1 MMIAKCGFVSGHHT
15 DAGTSRFASDKNKQK
30 NPPFYYTLKK
40 MKNSRAL
47 KIQRSDSALTSTSSD
62 LRRPELDLLPKYYKV
77 TEDKGTPGYQT
88 KAST

>member
-40 MKNSRAL
+40 NEKQQSTKN
-47 KIQRSDSALTSTSSD
+47 
-62 LRRPELDLLPKYYKV
+62 PEI
-77 TEDKGTPGYQT
+77 
-88 KAST
+88 